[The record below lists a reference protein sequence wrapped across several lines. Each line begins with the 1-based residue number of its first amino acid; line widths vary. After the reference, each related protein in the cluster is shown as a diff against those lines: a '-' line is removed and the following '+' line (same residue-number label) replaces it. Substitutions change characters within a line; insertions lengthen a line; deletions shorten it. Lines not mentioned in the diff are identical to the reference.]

1 MLSFITKSLT
11 PLVLGLIVVP
21 AVLAQQPNTSQE
33 KPKDDYVTERQFKS
47 KIFEVKYRE
56 PTSIANVLRQLGS
69 GFKGAGVSPN
79 NEFNTL
85 TVRDFPE
92 NLATIE
98 EAIKR
103 LDTPATPPSSV
114 QMHMH
119 VLLASNRGGPP
130 PAGEIPAELKDVIT
144 ELRGTLTYRN
154 YELVTSILQRLTETN
169 RALQGSGLAQ
179 IPGAQSNLTTANYEY
194 FVNQLSFVPS
204 ASGAQAIQIQDFSFT
219 MVGEGIRG
227 KLQTAL
233 NLRDGEKVVVGTAT
247 INDRALI
254 VVLVP
259 KIVK

>member
-1 MLSFITKSLT
+1 MLSFISKSLT
-11 PLVLGLIVVP
+11 TLVLTLLMIP
-21 AVLAQQPNTSQE
+21 AVLAQQPTATPE
-33 KPKDDYVTERQFKS
+33 KPKDDFVTERQFKS

-56 PTSIANVLRQLGS
+56 PSSLANVLRQLGS
-69 GFKGAGVSPN
+69 GFKGAGISAN

-103 LDTPATPPSSV
+103 LDTPAAPASSV

-119 VLLASNRGGPP
+119 VLLASNRSGPA
-130 PAGEIPAELKDVIT
+130 PAEEIPGELKDVIT

-154 YELVTSILQRLTETN
+154 YELVTSVLQRLTETN
-169 RALQGSGLAQ
+169 RALTGSGLAQ
-179 IPGAQSNLTTANYEY
+179 IPGESGVSKVSYEY
-194 FVNQLSFVPS
+194 YVNQLSFVPS
-204 ASGAQAIQIQDFSFT
+204 ASGAQGIQIQDFTFT
-219 MVGEGIRG
+219 LSGEGIRG
-227 KLQTAL
+227 RVQTAL

-254 VVLVP
+254 VVLIP

>member
-1 MLSFITKSLT
+1 MLSLITKSLT
-11 PLVLGLIVVP
+11 LLLLTLIVTP
-21 AVLAQQPNTSQE
+21 AVVAQQPSPAPE
-33 KPKDDYVTERQFKS
+33 KPKDDFVTERQFKS

-56 PTSIANVLRQLGS
+56 PSSLASVLRQLGS
-69 GFKGAGVSPN
+69 GFKGAGISAN
-79 NEFNTL
+79 NDFKTL

-98 EAIKR
+98 DAIKR
-103 LDTPATPPSSV
+103 LDTPVERRSSV

-119 VLLASNRGGPP
+119 VLLASNRTGPT

-154 YELVTSILQRLTETN
+154 YELITSVLQRITETN
-169 RALQGSGLAQ
+169 RGLNGSGLAQ
-179 IPGAQSNLTTANYEY
+179 VPSAQTGVTSARYEY

-204 ASGAQAIQIQDFSFT
+204 ASGAQAIQIQDFVFT
-219 MVGEGIRG
+219 LTGEGNHGRV
-227 KLQTAL
+227 QTAL

-254 VVLVP
+254 VVLIP

>member
-11 PLVLGLIVVP
+11 PLVLTLIFVP
-21 AVLAQQPNTSQE
+21 AVLAQQPNTTQE
-33 KPKDDYVTERQFKS
+33 KPKEDFVTERQFKS
-47 KIFEVKYRE
+47 KIFDVKYRE
-56 PTSIANVLRQLGS
+56 PSSIASVLRQLGS
-69 GFKGAGVSPN
+69 GFKGAGISAN
-79 NEFNTL
+79 NEFKTL

-103 LDTPATPPSSV
+103 LDTPAEPPTSV

-119 VLLASNRGGPP
+119 VLLASNRGATT
-130 PAGEIPAELKDVIT
+130 PAGEIPVELKDVIT

-154 YELVTSILQRLTETN
+154 YELITSVLQRLTETN
-169 RALQGSGLAQ
+169 LGLNGSGLAQ
-179 IPGAQSNLTTANYEY
+179 VPGAQSGMTTARYEHS
-194 FVNQLSFVPS
+194 VAQLSFVPS
-204 ASGAQAIQIQDFSFT
+204 AAGSHTIQIQQFT
-219 MVGEGIRG
+219 FTLMGEGIQGRI
-227 KLQTAL
+227 QTAL

-254 VVLVP
+254 VVLIP

>member
-11 PLVLGLIVVP
+11 PFVFILIIIP
-21 AVLAQQPNTSQE
+21 AVLAQQPNPTPE
-33 KPKDDYVTERQFKS
+33 KPKDDFVTERQFKS
-47 KIFEVKYRE
+47 KIFDVKYRE
-56 PTSIANVLRQLGS
+56 PSSIASVLRQLGS
-69 GFKGAGVSPN
+69 GFKGAGISAN
-79 NEFNTL
+79 NEFKTL

-103 LDTPATPPSSV
+103 LDTPAAPRSSV

-119 VLLASNRGGPP
+119 VLLASNRVGPT
-130 PAGEIPAELKDVIT
+130 PAEEIPAELKDVIT

-154 YELVTSILQRLTETN
+154 YELVTSVLQRLTETN
-169 RALQGSGLAQ
+169 RGLNGSGLAQ
-179 IPGAQSNLTTANYEY
+179 IPGAQSGVTTARYEY
-194 FVNQLSFVPS
+194 VVAQLSFVPS
-204 ASGAQAIQIQDFSFT
+204 ASGAQAIQIQDFTFT
-219 MVGEGIRG
+219 LAGEGIQGRI
-227 KLQTAL
+227 QTAL

-254 VVLVP
+254 VVLIP